1 MAVRMRRFQAQQ
13 RQHQLNRQRQ
23 RQQRA
28 TLSLNLRRQLLK
40 DRWLRLRRRINRWLQ
55 GEAIA
60 LNGQVLDESLH
71 REIYIV
77 KDRELRERET
87 RISER

>member
-13 RQHQLNRQRQ
+13 RQQQLNRQRQ

-28 TLSLNLRRQLLK
+28 ALSLNLRRQLLK

-55 GEAIA
+55 GE
-60 LNGQVLDESLH
+60 GFVLDENLH

-77 KDRELRERET
+77 KDREVRERET

>member
-55 GEAIA
+55 GE
-60 LNGQVLDESLH
+60 GFVFDESQQ
-71 REIYIV
+71 REIYVV
-77 KDRELRERET
+77 KDREVRERET
-87 RISER
+87 RISGR

>member
-23 RQQRA
+23 RRQKA
-28 TLSLNLRRQLLK
+28 ALALNLRRQLLK

-55 GEAIA
+55 GE
-60 LNGQVLDESLH
+60 GFVYDDSLH
-71 REIYIV
+71 REIFIV
-77 KDRELRERET
+77 RDREVRERDT

>member
-1 MAVRMRRFQAQQ
+1 MAVRMRRLQAQQ
-13 RQHQLNRQRQ
+13 RQQKFSRARQ

-28 TLSLNLRRQLLK
+28 RLSFSLQRQLLK

-55 GEAIA
+55 TETFAQNKHAQGEQ
-60 LNGQVLDESLH
+60 LQ
-71 REIYIV
+71 REIYVV
-77 KDRELRERET
+77 KDRVLRERET

>member
-13 RQHQLNRQRQ
+13 RQQQLNRQRQ

-28 TLSLNLRRQLLK
+28 ALSLNLRRQLLK

-55 GEAIA
+55 GE
-60 LNGQVLDESLH
+60 GFVYDESLH

-77 KDRELRERET
+77 KDREVRERET
-87 RISER
+87 RISGR

>member
-13 RQHQLNRQRQ
+13 RQQQLNRQRQ

-55 GEAIA
+55 GE
-60 LNGQVLDESLH
+60 GFVLDENLH

-77 KDRELRERET
+77 KDREVRERET